1 MDRKEYYT
9 EIERIAKW
17 LSSGDYKE
25 ETGLDDEYDA
35 LHQLLDYHEYI
46 IYYHKA
52 YQVMGFTDHQD
63 AISDVDMT
71 DAFGAELTYRDINC
85 RYARHAMEADI
96 HDAIS
101 QQLMAS
107 AAAREPHWLLELVE
121 DYERRT
127 GGSDE

>member
-1 MDRKEYYT
+1 MTRTEYYT
-9 EIERIAKW
+9 EVERIAKW

-52 YQVMGFTDHQD
+52 YQLMGLTDNQD
-63 AISDVDMT
+63 AISDAYHPHMT
-71 DAFGAELTYRDINC
+71 ELSYGDINC
-85 RYARHAMEADI
+85 LFARHAMGADI

-101 QQLMAS
+101 RQLMAR
-107 AAAREPHWLLELVE
+107 AA
-121 DYERRT
+121 
-127 GGSDE
+127 G